1 MKIAS
6 FDIGIY
12 NLAFAHL
19 QTPELQTVAH
29 TITTDATTLSQ
40 EDPKD
45 LSVQTKIVDWGILCL
60 KEKTDAHDFN
70 LLSKTLVRV
79 LYEKFADEEFDVVL
93 IENQPCMKNP
103 VMKSIQMIVYSFFL
117 MKSYQESRD
126 IDIKLVSA
134 SNKLK
139 VKHKG
144 DISQV
149 KTKSKYMQNKQ
160 YVVAHVMKYLELSKE
175 INEEWIDK
183 FKKEKK
189 KDDWSDAYAQA
200 LHYIENNCKKIK

>member
-1 MKIAS
+1 MQIAS

-19 QTPELQTVAH
+19 QTPDVQAEPQTH
-29 TITTDATTLSQ
+29 TLTHTLTQ
-40 EDPKD
+40 TERKD

-60 KEKTDAHDFN
+60 KEKTDANDLN
-70 LLSKTLVRV
+70 TLSKKLVSV
-79 LYEKFADEEFDVVL
+79 LYDKFADVEFDVVL

-117 MKSYQESRD
+117 MKSHQESRE
-126 IDIKLVSA
+126 INIKLVSA

-139 VKHKG
+139 VRHKG
-144 DISQV
+144 DVSHV

-160 YVVAHVMKYLELSKE
+160 YVVAHVHKYLELSKDV
-175 INEEWIDK
+175 NENWVDK
-183 FKKEKK
+183 FKMEKK
-189 KDDWSDAYAQA
+189 KDDWADAYAQA
-200 LHYIENNCKKIK
+200 LHYIENTLDK